1 MLIVNAKKQE
11 REENFN
17 CKVITCEQKFTL
29 NFLVIQLT
37 ELYLY
42 LSLITEK
49 QFMCNSIR
57 RNL

>member
-1 MLIVNAKKQE
+1 MLKTREGRETSIASILAK
-11 REENFN
+11 N
-17 CKVITCEQKFTL
+17 FTL

-57 RNL
+57 RN